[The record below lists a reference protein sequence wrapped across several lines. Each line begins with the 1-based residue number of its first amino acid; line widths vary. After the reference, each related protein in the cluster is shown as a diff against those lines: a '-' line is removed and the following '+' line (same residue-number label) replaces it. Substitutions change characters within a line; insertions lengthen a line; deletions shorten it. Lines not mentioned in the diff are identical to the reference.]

1 MSPAR
6 KLDIVVLFAV
16 GSLLTVP
23 AKAQK
28 LSVGVVGGGSVTD
41 AFSTSLVSSSF
52 LANGMSITTTSTS
65 YSQSKDWVWGAMIE
79 WQLTPSWSLEADGL
93 FRTLHM
99 TRAAVFADGHLGS
112 VSPSP
117 VITWEFPILAKYR
130 LPGGRVRPFIEGG
143 PSFRTAGNL
152 NGTNPS
158 HFGVS
163 GGVGVETHWLGLN
176 FAPTLRYTR
185 WTRDDPNGVFA
196 QPITRQDQLELLL
209 TVSRTSES
217 HWRPLGGFIQLGV
230 VAGTNLS
237 ADYGSETRQYVFDPS
252 QYQYDPVPDVFPVNT
267 RTSSGPKSFLAGPS
281 AEFLLPRRLSVE
293 TDAIYR
299 PVGATYIT
307 SYNTG
312 ARTRSDS
319 RFITWEFPVLAKYRL
334 VYRGLAP
341 FVGVGP
347 NFRLTQSLTSSSP
360 YGVVAAAGV
369 EFRVGSAKISPSVR
383 YTHWGRDTPLTTG
396 ATVTRNQ
403 AVFLLGL
410 SF

>member
-1 MSPAR
+1 MSPALKR
-6 KLDIVVLFAV
+6 YIVVLFAF
-16 GSLLTVP
+16 GGLLLAP

-52 LANGMSITTTSTS
+52 LANGAPITTTSTS
-65 YSQSKDWVWGAMIE
+65 YSQSKDWVWGAMIA
-79 WQLTPSWSLEADGL
+79 WRLTPSWSVGANGL

-99 TRAAVFADGHLGS
+99 TRARVFADGHLGS

-130 LPGGRVRPFIEGG
+130 LQGARVRPFIEGG

-163 GGVGVETHWLGLN
+163 GGVGVETRWLGLN

-196 QPITRQDQLELLL
+196 QPITRQDQLELLVS
-209 TVSRTSES
+209 VSRQSES
-217 HWRPLGGFIQLGV
+217 HWQPLGGFMRLGV

-237 ADYGSETRQYVFDPS
+237 ADYGSETLQINA
-252 QYQYDPVPDVFPVNT
+252 DVIDRLGSFHEVS
-267 RTSSGPKSFLAGPS
+267 RTIKSGPKSLLVGPS
-281 AEFLLPRRLSVE
+281 IEFLLPRRLSVE
-293 TDAIYR
+293 TDVIYR
-299 PVGATYIT
+299 PVSTTNIAIYDTR
-307 SYNTG
+307 
-312 ARTRSDS
+312 APARSDY
-319 RFITWEFPVLAKYRL
+319 RFVTWEFPVLAKYRL
-334 VYRGLAP
+334 GYKRFVP
-341 FVGVGP
+341 FIGAGP

-360 YGVVAAAGV
+360 YGVTAASGI
-369 EFRVGSAKISPSVR
+369 EFRLGSAKIAPSVR
-383 YTHWGRDTPLTTG
+383 YTHWGRDTGPITG
-396 ATVTRNQ
+396 PTVTQNQ